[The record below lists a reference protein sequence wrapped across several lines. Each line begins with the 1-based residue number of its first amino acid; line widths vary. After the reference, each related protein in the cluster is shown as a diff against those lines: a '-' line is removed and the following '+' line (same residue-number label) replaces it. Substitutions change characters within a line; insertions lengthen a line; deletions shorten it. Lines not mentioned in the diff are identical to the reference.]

1 MAETAKPIA
10 TRLRGME
17 LIDTPLLNKGSAFTA
32 EERAA
37 LGLDGLLP
45 PTVEDLETQ
54 VRRVG
59 EAYKDKS
66 TDLERHIYLR
76 ALQDTS
82 ETLFYKFL
90 IDNVT
95 DLMPMVYTPVVGLGC
110 QKFSEIYRRPRGLFV
125 SYPLRDRID
134 AILDGVGDLDVKV
147 IVVTDGERILGLGDQ
162 GAGGMG
168 IPIGKLSLY
177 TACGGIAPGNTL
189 PIVLDVGTNNK
200 ERLEDPLY
208 IGWRHERIAGADY
221 EAFVDAFVQAVK
233 RKWPNVLLQFED
245 FAQSHATLFLERY
258 RDQLCMFND
267 DVQGTAAVVVG
278 TAISAVKVAGGS
290 LADQR
295 VVIVGAGSA
304 GCGIAEQLIQAAVEE
319 GVDPAEARARFFMI
333 DREGLVLDDMQ
344 GLWPFQQKLAQ
355 KTSAVVDWPAGE
367 KQGRFSLLEVV
378 KVVKPTMLIG
388 VSGQPG
394 IFTEAV
400 ISQMAETTARP
411 IIFPL
416 SNPTSRCEALPS
428 DVLAWTDGRAIL
440 GTGSPFA
447 PVEYGGKTYPIA
459 QTNNSYIFPGLGLGI
474 LALGIPRVSD
484 GMFMATSR
492 ALAETAPASD
502 DVPRLLPSLADIRK
516 VSRHIAIA
524 VAKAAVK
531 EGLIPAIGDDEI
543 VARIDAATWQP
554 AYSPIVA
561 A

>member
-1 MAETAKPIA
+1 MADTGTPIA

-17 LIDTPLLNKGSAFTA
+17 LIDTPLLNKGSAFTT

-45 PTVEDLETQ
+45 PTVEDLDTQ

-59 EAYKDKS
+59 AAYAGKT

-90 IDNVT
+90 IDHVT

-177 TACGGIAPGNTL
+177 TACGGISPENTL

-278 TAISAVKVAGGS
+278 TAFSAVKVAGGS
-290 LADQR
+290 IADQR
-295 VVIVGAGSA
+295 VVVVGAGSA
-304 GCGIAEQLIQAAVEE
+304 GCGIAEQLIKAAVEE
-319 GVDPAEARARFFMI
+319 GADPAEARSQFYMI
-333 DREGLVLDDMQ
+333 DREGLVLDDME

-355 KTSAVVDWPAGE
+355 KTSAVVEWPAGE

-378 KVVKPTMLIG
+378 KIVKPTMLIG

-400 ISQMAETTARP
+400 ISQMAETAARP

-428 DVLAWTDGRAIL
+428 DVLAWTDGRAII

-459 QTNNSYIFPGLGLGI
+459 QTNNSYIFPGLGLGV

-524 VAKAAVK
+524 VGKAAVK

-543 VARIDAATWQP
+543 AARIDAATWQP
-554 AYSPIVA
+554 TYRPIVA